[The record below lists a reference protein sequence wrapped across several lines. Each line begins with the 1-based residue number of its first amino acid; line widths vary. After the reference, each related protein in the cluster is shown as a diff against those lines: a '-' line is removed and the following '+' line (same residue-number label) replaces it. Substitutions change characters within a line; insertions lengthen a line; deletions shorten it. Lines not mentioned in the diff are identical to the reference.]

1 MNSHIGRQA
10 IYNKNLEI
18 IGYELLYRN
27 SNNNFYPASVDE
39 DIATYDLI
47 NIAALQSPLSNKVDN
62 QYAFINFTEN
72 CILGNAYEKFN
83 SNDIKNHIVIELL
96 ETINITPNIIE
107 KIKDIKSKGFTLALD
122 DFIYSEEYNNIL
134 PYIDIIKI
142 DIFQKSKIS
151 YIDLKNKIL
160 SINRNIKFLAEKIET
175 KDDFDLFLSL
185 NFDYFQ
191 GYFFSKP
198 EVIELNWSE

>member
-47 NIAALQSPLSNKVDN
+47 HIAALQSPLSNKVDN
-62 QYAFINFTEN
+62 RYAFINFTEN

-122 DFIYSEEYNNIL
+122 DFIYSEEYFNII

-160 SINRNIKFLAEKIET
+160 SINKNIKFLAEKIET
-175 KDDFDLFLSL
+175 KEDFDLFLSL

-198 EVIELNWSE
+198 EVINLNWSE

>member
-83 SNDIKNHIVIELL
+83 SNDIKKHIVIELL